1 MLWRKPAWREKAGG
15 YCSGCFW
22 NIKIWRYSGYLGMI
36 KKLGKERKTQKPVS
50 IGLEETNVNHD
61 T

>member
-1 MLWRKPAWREKAGG
+1 MSHKRAVRIGSNQVVE
-15 YCSGCFW
+15 
-22 NIKIWRYSGYLGMI
+22 IIQE
-36 KKLGKERKTQKPVS
+36 KLGKERKTQKPVS